1 MDTPRLTYDEYTV
14 GWIAVLP
21 CEIDAARL
29 LLDHEHPD
37 LPALRGDT
45 NNYIL
50 GDMGGHNV
58 AIAFPGAGRKGI
70 ASATDTATNIIRT
83 FSKIRFGLL
92 VGVAGGVPK
101 LPSNKNTMKDIRLG
115 DIVVGCP
122 DRGTGGVIQLDS
134 GKWLQPDKIDV
145 QSHLNKPPIILLT
158 AAEKL
163 RGDLKFR
170 KAKIE
175 TFIQSATDKAFE
187 LEMEEYAFPGR
198 QNDRL
203 FQSEH
208 LHVTPEEDES
218 CSQCLTDWE
227 VQRSIRTSEKPAIH
241 YGLIGSSNQVVRSA
255 DYRDQMQN
263 LGILCFEME
272 AAGLMDTFPC
282 LVIRGISDYSDSHK
296 NKLWQPYAALTAG
309 AYARDLLRVIQVI
322 HVMETKIVMEVV
334 QKLDAITDAV
344 EGVGTN
350 IVNAYNQGKYQIPF
364 AREHRFYLCQASEE
378 KREILRR
385 QERDNDKF
393 DKALNKLRDE
403 LLSTNEASVNLS
415 QGSRQE
421 PHPRTCTWL
430 FNDSRF
436 KKWID
441 EKFDTPIL
449 WLYGAPRAGKTVLCT
464 AAIDHV
470 KEMRGTE
477 STIYAYV
484 SDSAEFSPSQ
494 LLSNFALQLLD
505 NLRKC
510 KSCLHEPIDLQQ
522 FIGVSRKDD
531 KEREKLVSHLIKA
544 LPATYI
550 FIDGLDGADH
560 YTVRQNSMS
569 LASYERGRPE
579 QNMKRVLNFLC
590 TLTEQYSPKVRLWC
604 SSQFDSTRR
613 RAWMSNYEKLTLDFQ
628 LQLDDTKNDI
638 ANYLLE
644 CIEGTFPSL
653 GRVKIL
659 RPLLLQVIKIQGSF
673 SWARLLHDE
682 IEQQPDTKSL
692 MRLLE
697 DEKLP
702 GSINKYYEKHINR
715 IKYRERGRVEP
726 ALWKIVLSLV
736 MYAKRPLLK
745 SEVIEAIA
753 ILRTESGDLDP
764 DYKPRDDSVLNA
776 CHPLVKIITQRGEK
790 ENDPIITLHD
800 GGVREFLEGSLELR
814 SDHHTDD
821 ELVDAGIFRD
831 TCIRYLTQPKYEKF
845 LKKIDT
851 GTFKTWETNEDIIS
865 HNLLGYCV
873 KYWHQHFDTPSAE
886 SPPEAEIKKVKQL
899 VESTHFATCV
909 QVQSLVVEGHF
920 AHRID
925 DITDQAASTKRVFPN
940 WLLKS
945 ELFRQYSI
953 FSSEWSELLQSGL
966 TSNLNGELDRCIWM
980 SLGHNHFLSSLP
992 CRYESFIF
1000 ATKDTEASNSSR
1012 CWIQK
1017 LSPNHEY
1024 ITSCYFNTLN
1034 QSIEITHWSLGGSG
1048 NSSLQTL
1055 MFNRQDV
1062 SLDSYQLPCSA
1073 FIPLI
1078 PSLSCLE
1085 PPYSLSIFPNAS
1097 VMRVGSKL
1105 FAGVCPEESSTV
1117 SKSISTLDDRIGNF
1131 WDDVNSRNDIMVV
1144 CRRRVPKASTWY
1156 KEPSLSRGLHVDT
1169 DTTDS
1174 DEYDSQAS
1182 LPPFH
1187 EMQMGEDMMTMDI
1200 ESAEESWS
1208 DSDGESN
1215 ANSTAGSFSAL
1226 LDAPN
1231 MDSEQNDANGEN
1243 SMLDC
1248 NFSDSGSYSAGYA
1261 SDHSGG
1267 GSYNETEASATDSAS
1282 ESDSLQSIVTCSQ
1295 LSQDEDEAK
1304 IQALA
1309 PSLLAKYAMEIF
1321 LAADIF
1327 AKFADCLF
1335 VASVWAHAERGV

>member
-1 MDTPRLTYDEYTV
+1 MGYELAWVIDAQLPEGWRLTYDKYTV

-101 LPSNKNTMKDIRLG
+101 LSSNKNTMKDIRLG

-208 LHVTPEEDES
+208 LHVTPEEDEG
-218 CSQCLTDWE
+218 CSRCLTDWE
-227 VQRSIRTSEKPAIH
+227 VQRSTRTSEKPAIH

-296 NKLWQPYAALTAG
+296 SKLWQPYAALAAA

-334 QKLDAITDAV
+334 QK
-344 EGVGTN
+344 
-350 IVNAYNQGKYQIPF
+350 
-364 AREHRFYLCQASEE
+364 RQASEE

-421 PHPRTCTWL
+421 PHPGTCTWL
-430 FNDSRF
+430 FKDSRF

-441 EKFDTPIL
+441 EKTDTPIL
-449 WLYGAPRAGKTVLCT
+449 WLCGAPRAGKTVLCT

-470 KEMRGTE
+470 KEKRGTE

-550 FIDGLDGADH
+550 FLDGLDGADH

-590 TLTEQYSPKVRLWC
+590 VLTEQYSPKVRLWC

-628 LQLDDTKNDI
+628 LRLKDTKSDI
-638 ANYLLE
+638 LNYLLE
-644 CIEGTFPSL
+644 CIDSTFPSL
-653 GRVKIL
+653 GRGKIF

-682 IEQQPDTKSL
+682 IEQQPDTRSL

-776 CHPLVKIITQRGEK
+776 CRPLVKIITQRGEK
-790 ENDPIITLHD
+790 GNDPIITLHD

-821 ELVDAGIFRD
+821 ELADAGIFRD
-831 TCIRYLTQPKYEKF
+831 ACVRYLTQPKYEKF

-865 HNLLGYCV
+865 HKLLGYCV

-886 SPPEAEIKKVKQL
+886 SPPEAEFKKVIKF

-992 CRYESFIF
+992 CRYENFIF
-1000 ATKDTEASNSSR
+1000 ATKETEASNSSR

-1024 ITSCYFNTLN
+1024 ITSCYFNTSN
-1034 QSIEITHWSLGGSG
+1034 HSIEITHWSLGGSG

-1085 PPYSLSIFPNAS
+1085 PPYSLSIFPNAL
-1097 VMRVGSKL
+1097 VMRVGLKL
-1105 FAGVCPEESSTV
+1105 FAGVYPEESSTA

-1174 DEYDSQAS
+1174 DEYDSQSS
-1182 LPPFH
+1182 LSSFR
-1187 EMQMGEDMMTMDI
+1187 EMQTGEDMMTMDI

-1231 MDSEQNDANGEN
+1231 MDSEQNDADGET

-1248 NFSDSGSYSAGYA
+1248 SFSDSGSYSAGYA
-1261 SDHSGG
+1261 SDHTGD
-1267 GSYNETEASATDSAS
+1267 GSHNETEASATDSAS
-1282 ESDSLQSIVTCSQ
+1282 ESDSMQSFVTCSQ

-1304 IQALA
+1304 TQALKQA

-1335 VASVWAHAERGV
+1335 VASVWAHAERGVQTKAIS

>member
-1 MDTPRLTYDEYTV
+1 
-14 GWIAVLP
+14 
-21 CEIDAARL
+21 
-29 LLDHEHPD
+29 
-37 LPALRGDT
+37 
-45 NNYIL
+45 
-50 GDMGGHNV
+50 
-58 AIAFPGAGRKGI
+58 
-70 ASATDTATNIIRT
+70 
-83 FSKIRFGLL
+83 
-92 VGVAGGVPK
+92 
-101 LPSNKNTMKDIRLG
+101 
-115 DIVVGCP
+115 
-122 DRGTGGVIQLDS
+122 
-134 GKWLQPDKIDV
+134 
-145 QSHLNKPPIILLT
+145 
-158 AAEKL
+158 
-163 RGDLKFR
+163 
-170 KAKIE
+170 
-175 TFIQSATDKAFE
+175 
-187 LEMEEYAFPGR
+187 
-198 QNDRL
+198 
-203 FQSEH
+203 
-208 LHVTPEEDES
+208 
-218 CSQCLTDWE
+218 
-227 VQRSIRTSEKPAIH
+227 
-241 YGLIGSSNQVVRSA
+241 
-255 DYRDQMQN
+255 
-263 LGILCFEME
+263 
-272 AAGLMDTFPC
+272 
-282 LVIRGISDYSDSHK
+282 
-296 NKLWQPYAALTAG
+296 
-309 AYARDLLRVIQVI
+309 
-322 HVMETKIVMEVV
+322 MEVV
-334 QKLDAITDAV
+334 QKLDSITDAV

-350 IVNAYNQGKYQIPF
+350 IVNAYNQG
-364 AREHRFYLCQASEE
+364 QASEE

-421 PHPRTCTWL
+421 PHPGTCTWL

-441 EKFDTPIL
+441 EKTDTPIL
-449 WLYGAPRAGKTVLCT
+449 WLCGAPRAGKTVLCT

-470 KEMRGTE
+470 KEKRGTE

-550 FIDGLDGADH
+550 FLDGLDGADH

-590 TLTEQYSPKVRLWC
+590 ILTEQYSPKVRLWC

-628 LQLDDTKNDI
+628 LQLDDTKSDI
-638 ANYLLE
+638 VNYLLE
-644 CIEGTFPSL
+644 CIESTFPSL
-653 GRVKIL
+653 GRVKIF

-745 SEVIEAIA
+745 SEIIEAIA

-865 HNLLGYCV
+865 HKFLGYCV

-886 SPPEAEIKKVKQL
+886 SPPEAEFKKVKKF

-1000 ATKDTEASNSSR
+1000 ATKETEASNSSR

-1024 ITSCYFNTLN
+1024 ITSCYFNTL
-1034 QSIEITHWSLGGSG
+1034 
-1048 NSSLQTL
+1048 
-1055 MFNRQDV
+1055 
-1062 SLDSYQLPCSA
+1062 
-1073 FIPLI
+1073 
-1078 PSLSCLE
+1078 
-1085 PPYSLSIFPNAS
+1085 
-1097 VMRVGSKL
+1097 K
-1105 FAGVCPEESSTV
+1105 
-1117 SKSISTLDDRIGNF
+1117 
-1131 WDDVNSRNDIMVV
+1131 
-1144 CRRRVPKASTWY
+1144 
-1156 KEPSLSRGLHVDT
+1156 
-1169 DTTDS
+1169 
-1174 DEYDSQAS
+1174 
-1182 LPPFH
+1182 
-1187 EMQMGEDMMTMDI
+1187 
-1200 ESAEESWS
+1200 
-1208 DSDGESN
+1208 
-1215 ANSTAGSFSAL
+1215 
-1226 LDAPN
+1226 
-1231 MDSEQNDANGEN
+1231 
-1243 SMLDC
+1243 
-1248 NFSDSGSYSAGYA
+1248 
-1261 SDHSGG
+1261 
-1267 GSYNETEASATDSAS
+1267 
-1282 ESDSLQSIVTCSQ
+1282 
-1295 LSQDEDEAK
+1295 
-1304 IQALA
+1304 
-1309 PSLLAKYAMEIF
+1309 
-1321 LAADIF
+1321 
-1327 AKFADCLF
+1327 
-1335 VASVWAHAERGV
+1335 